1 MKNFCQS
8 LEIREGAI
16 GFDCDQLLKVI
27 AEKEIKLR
35 ELSLNNE
42 LSKEQ
47 NIHINEQIGILQLE
61 INQHKQ
67 EISRYKPELNKLQQQ
82 ESSLKQQLLEISSK
96 QRALYAKQSRF
107 LKFVN
112 KKIVILG

>member
-1 MKNFCQS
+1 MKISAKVLKLEKEQS
-8 LEIREGAI
+8 DL
-16 GFDCDQLLKVI
+16 DCDQLLKVI

-67 EISRYKPELNKLQQQ
+67 EIL
-82 ESSLKQQLLEISSK
+82 
-96 QRALYAKQSRF
+96 
-107 LKFVN
+107 
-112 KKIVILG
+112 VINQN